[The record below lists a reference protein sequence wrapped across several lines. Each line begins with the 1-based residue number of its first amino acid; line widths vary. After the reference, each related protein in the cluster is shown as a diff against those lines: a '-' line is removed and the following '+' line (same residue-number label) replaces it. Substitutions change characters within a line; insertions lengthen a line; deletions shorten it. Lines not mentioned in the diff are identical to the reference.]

1 MSADCTKILS
11 TSRLRAAGATRF
23 GLQLKGRLTP
33 ATAPLYKVRVL
44 ARSGWDVTFSPRS
57 TRRDIKM
64 RSKAWRRHAHAT
76 FFPYSARCAF
86 VRVCKSAAL
95 HLLVMVRNYANRFQ
109 SPPLLFRV
117 CICLHFA
124 PSRNLHFA
132 RILFVVP
139 RSPAGFGFL
148 QDNFLFENLTF
159 RSSLER

>member
-1 MSADCTKILS
+1 M
-11 TSRLRAAGATRF
+11 
-23 GLQLKGRLTP
+23 
-33 ATAPLYKVRVL
+33 
-44 ARSGWDVTFSPRS
+44 TFSPRS

-148 QDNFLFENLTF
+148 QDNFLFENLTSVEF
-159 RSSLER
+159 RKINYFPNFEKFVEECCCVYSGKVEIVWRGNWPCAFGGGVEEWFYH